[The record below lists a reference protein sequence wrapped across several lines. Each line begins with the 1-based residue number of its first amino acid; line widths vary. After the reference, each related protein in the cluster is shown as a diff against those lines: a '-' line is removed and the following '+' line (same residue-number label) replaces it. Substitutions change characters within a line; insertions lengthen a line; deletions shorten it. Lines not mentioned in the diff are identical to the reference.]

1 MAHPPADLPPLP
13 GATADADAAIFPAG
27 PGRSAPPCE
36 RSVLL
41 RYLGQVQQR
50 VGRQFEELRAELR
63 SELQA
68 ELQAEHDAE
77 CRVLADQLAA
87 RDDQLLALRGQL
99 MVRDTALDLL
109 REELAELRRQVPG
122 LAGRQELVRLLDI
135 QAERIV
141 ALERERNAALWRA
154 ERESLRAR
162 EAAAGPGTVA
172 ILSADL
178 VAALPDE
185 AQLTEAL
192 AAADLVLCQTGCLSH
207 DDYWRVQDYCAR
219 SGKRCLLLAKEDAA
233 APAPARAAAD

>member
-1 MAHPPADLPPLP
+1 MAHLPADLPPLP
-13 GATADADAAIFPAG
+13 ADVADAVIFPAG
-27 PGRSAPPCE
+27 PGHSAQPCE

-50 VGRQFEELRAELR
+50 VGRQFEELRAEVR
-63 SELQA
+63 S

-77 CRVLADQLAA
+77 RRALADQLAA
-87 RDDQLLALRGQL
+87 RDDQLLALHGQL
-99 MVRDTALDLL
+99 MVRDTALELL

>member
-1 MAHPPADLPPLP
+1 MAHLPADLPPLP
-13 GATADADAAIFPAG
+13 GATADAAIFPAG

-50 VGRQFEELRAELR
+50 VGRQFEELRAEVH

-77 CRVLADQLAA
+77 RRALAALLAA
-87 RDDQLLALRGQL
+87 RDDQLLALHGQL
-99 MVRDTALDLL
+99 MVRDTALELL

>member
-1 MAHPPADLPPLP
+1 MAHLPADLPPLP
-13 GATADADAAIFPAG
+13 GATADAAIFPAG
-27 PGRSAPPCE
+27 PGRSAQPCE
-36 RSVLL
+36 RSILL

-50 VGRQFEELRAELR
+50 VGRQFEELRAEVH

-77 CRVLADQLAA
+77 RRALAAQLAA
-87 RDDQLLALRGQL
+87 RDDQLLALHGQL
-99 MVRDTALDLL
+99 MVRDTALELL

-162 EAAAGPGTVA
+162 EAAAGPRRTEAYRSSPAPIRAPAANREDGPGTAQAFGRPAVA
-172 ILSADL
+172 IPPQPGMAPG
-178 VAALPDE
+178 A
-185 AQLTEAL
+185 
-192 AAADLVLCQTGCLSH
+192 
-207 DDYWRVQDYCAR
+207 Y
-219 SGKRCLLLAKEDAA
+219 SGE
-233 APAPARAAAD
+233 RA

>member
-1 MAHPPADLPPLP
+1 MAHLPADLPPLP
-13 GATADADAAIFPAG
+13 GATADAAIFPAG

-50 VGRQFEELRAELR
+50 VGRQFEELRAEVR
-63 SELQA
+63 TELQA

-77 CRVLADQLAA
+77 RRALADQLAA

>member
-1 MAHPPADLPPLP
+1 MAHLPADLPPLP
-13 GATADADAAIFPAG
+13 ADTAALPAG
-27 PGRSAPPCE
+27 PGLSVPPCE

-63 SELQA
+63 TELQTELQA
-68 ELQAEHDAE
+68 EQGAERRDLEA
-77 CRVLADQLAA
+77 RLAA

-219 SGKRCLLLAKEDAA
+219 SGKRCLLLAKEDA
-233 APAPARAAAD
+233 PAPAQVAAD

>member
-1 MAHPPADLPPLP
+1 MAHLPADLPPLP

-50 VGRQFEELRAELR
+50 VGRQFEESRAEVR

-68 ELQAEHDAE
+68 ELLAEHDAE
-77 CRVLADQLAA
+77 RRALADQLAA

-99 MVRDTALDLL
+99 MVRDTALELL

>member
-1 MAHPPADLPPLP
+1 MAHLPADLPPLP
-13 GATADADAAIFPAG
+13 GATADAAIFPAG

-50 VGRQFEELRAELR
+50 VGRQFEELRAEVR

-68 ELQAEHDAE
+68 ELRAEHDAE
-77 CRVLADQLAA
+77 RRALADQLAA

-99 MVRDTALDLL
+99 MVRDTALELL

-162 EAAAGPGTVA
+162 EAAPGPGTVA

>member
-1 MAHPPADLPPLP
+1 MAHLPADLPPLP
-13 GATADADAAIFPAG
+13 VDAADAAVFPAG

-63 SELQA
+63 AELQA

-77 CRVLADQLAA
+77 HDAERRALEARLAA

-219 SGKRCLLLAKEDAA
+219 SGKRCLLLAKDD
-233 APAPARAAAD
+233 APAPAPATAD

>member
-1 MAHPPADLPPLP
+1 MAHLPADLPPLP
-13 GATADADAAIFPAG
+13 GATADAAIFPAG
-27 PGRSAPPCE
+27 PDRSAPPCE

-50 VGRQFEELRAELR
+50 VGRQFEELRAEVR

-68 ELQAEHDAE
+68 ELRAEHDAE
-77 CRVLADQLAA
+77 RRALAAQLAA

-99 MVRDTALDLL
+99 MVRDTALELL

-178 VAALPDE
+178 VAALPGE

-233 APAPARAAAD
+233 ASAPARAAAD

>member
-1 MAHPPADLPPLP
+1 MAHLPADLPPLP

-50 VGRQFEELRAELR
+50 VGRQFEELRAEVH

-77 CRVLADQLAA
+77 RRALAAQLAA

-99 MVRDTALDLL
+99 MVRDTALELL

>member
-1 MAHPPADLPPLP
+1 MAHLPADLPPLP

-50 VGRQFEELRAELR
+50 VGRQFEELRAEVR
-63 SELQA
+63 SELRA

-77 CRVLADQLAA
+77 RRALADQLAA

-99 MVRDTALDLL
+99 MVRDTALELL

>member
-1 MAHPPADLPPLP
+1 MAHLPADLPPLP
-13 GATADADAAIFPAG
+13 GATADAAIFPAG

-50 VGRQFEELRAELR
+50 VGRQLEELRAEVH

-77 CRVLADQLAA
+77 RRALAALLAA

-99 MVRDTALDLL
+99 MVRDTALELL

-233 APAPARAAAD
+233 APAPARATAD

>member
-1 MAHPPADLPPLP
+1 MAHLPADLPPLP
-13 GATADADAAIFPAG
+13 GATADAAIFPAG
-27 PGRSAPPCE
+27 PGRAAPPCE

-77 CRVLADQLAA
+77 RRALADQLAA
-87 RDDQLLALRGQL
+87 RDDQLLALHGQL
-99 MVRDTALDLL
+99 MVRDTALELL

-178 VAALPDE
+178 VAALPGE

-233 APAPARAAAD
+233 ASAPARAAAD

>member
-1 MAHPPADLPPLP
+1 MAHLPADLPPLP
-13 GATADADAAIFPAG
+13 GATADAAIFPAG
-27 PGRSAPPCE
+27 PGHSAPPCE
-36 RSVLL
+36 HSVLL

-50 VGRQFEELRAELR
+50 VGRQFEELRAEVR

-68 ELQAEHDAE
+68 ELQTEHDAE
-77 CRVLADQLAA
+77 RRALADQLAA

-99 MVRDTALDLL
+99 MVRDTALELL
-109 REELAELRRQVPG
+109 REEMAELRHQVPG

-219 SGKRCLLLAKEDAA
+219 SGKRCLLLAKENAA
-233 APAPARAAAD
+233 ASAPARAAAD

>member
-1 MAHPPADLPPLP
+1 MAHLPADLPPLP

-77 CRVLADQLAA
+77 RRALADQLAA
-87 RDDQLLALRGQL
+87 RDDQLLALHGQL
-99 MVRDTALDLL
+99 MVRDTALELL

>member
-1 MAHPPADLPPLP
+1 MAHLPADLPPLP

-50 VGRQFEELRAELR
+50 VGRQFEELRAEVH

-77 CRVLADQLAA
+77 RRALAALLAA
-87 RDDQLLALRGQL
+87 RDDQLLALHGQL
-99 MVRDTALDLL
+99 MVRDTALELL
-109 REELAELRRQVPG
+109 REEMAELRRQVPG

-178 VAALPDE
+178 VAALPGE

-233 APAPARAAAD
+233 SAPARAAAD

>member
-1 MAHPPADLPPLP
+1 MAHLPADLPPLP
-13 GATADADAAIFPAG
+13 GATADAAIFPAG
-27 PGRSAPPCE
+27 PGRSAQSCE

-50 VGRQFEELRAELR
+50 VGRQFEELRAEVR

-68 ELQAEHDAE
+68 ELQAEHDTERRA
-77 CRVLADQLAA
+77 LADQLAA

-99 MVRDTALDLL
+99 MVRDTALELL

>member
-1 MAHPPADLPPLP
+1 MAHLPADLPPLP

-27 PGRSAPPCE
+27 PGRSAQPCE

-50 VGRQFEELRAELR
+50 VGRQFEELRAEVR

-68 ELQAEHDAE
+68 ELQAEHDVE

-87 RDDQLLALRGQL
+87 RDDQLLALHGQL
-99 MVRDTALDLL
+99 MVRDTALELL

-178 VAALPDE
+178 VAALPGE

-219 SGKRCLLLAKEDAA
+219 SGKRCLLLAKEDAP

>member
-1 MAHPPADLPPLP
+1 MAHLPADLPPLP
-13 GATADADAAIFPAG
+13 GATADAAIFPAG

-36 RSVLL
+36 HSVLL

-50 VGRQFEELRAELR
+50 VGRQFEELRAEVR

-68 ELQAEHDAE
+68 ELQTEHDAE
-77 CRVLADQLAA
+77 CRALADQLAA

-99 MVRDTALDLL
+99 MVRDTALELL

-178 VAALPDE
+178 VAALPGE

-219 SGKRCLLLAKEDAA
+219 SGKRCLLLAKEDAP

>member
-1 MAHPPADLPPLP
+1 MAHLPADLPPLP
-13 GATADADAAIFPAG
+13 ADTADAAIFPAG

-50 VGRQFEELRAELR
+50 VGRQFEELRAEVH

-77 CRVLADQLAA
+77 RRALADQLAA

-99 MVRDTALDLL
+99 MVRDTALELL

-219 SGKRCLLLAKEDAA
+219 SGKRCLLLAKEEAA

>member
-1 MAHPPADLPPLP
+1 MAHLPADLPPLP

-27 PGRSAPPCE
+27 PGRSAQPCE
-36 RSVLL
+36 RSILL

-50 VGRQFEELRAELR
+50 VGRQFEELRAEVR
-63 SELQA
+63 S

-77 CRVLADQLAA
+77 RRALADQLAA

-99 MVRDTALDLL
+99 MVRDTVLELL
-109 REELAELRRQVPG
+109 REEMAELRHQVPG

>member
-1 MAHPPADLPPLP
+1 MAHLPADLPPLP

-50 VGRQFEELRAELR
+50 VGRQFEESRAEVR

-68 ELQAEHDAE
+68 ELLAEHDAE
-77 CRVLADQLAA
+77 RRALADQLAA
-87 RDDQLLALRGQL
+87 RDDQLLALHGQL
-99 MVRDTALDLL
+99 MVRDTALELL

-154 ERESLRAR
+154 ERKSLRAR
-162 EAAAGPGTVA
+162 EAATGPGTVA

>member
-1 MAHPPADLPPLP
+1 MAHLPADLPPLP

-27 PGRSAPPCE
+27 PVRSAPPCE

-77 CRVLADQLAA
+77 RRALEARLAA

-109 REELAELRRQVPG
+109 REEMAELRRQVPG

>member
-1 MAHPPADLPPLP
+1 MAHLPADLPLLP
-13 GATADADAAIFPAG
+13 GATADTDAAIFPAG

-50 VGRQFEELRAELR
+50 VGRQFEELRAEVH

-77 CRVLADQLAA
+77 RRALADQLAA

-99 MVRDTALDLL
+99 MVRDTALELL

>member
-1 MAHPPADLPPLP
+1 MAHLPADLPPLP
-13 GATADADAAIFPAG
+13 GATADAAIFPAG
-27 PGRSAPPCE
+27 PGHSAPPCE
-36 RSVLL
+36 HSVLL

-50 VGRQFEELRAELR
+50 VGRQFEELRAEVR

-68 ELQAEHDAE
+68 ELQTEHDAE
-77 CRVLADQLAA
+77 CRALADQLAA

-99 MVRDTALDLL
+99 MVRDTALELL
-109 REELAELRRQVPG
+109 REEMAELRRQVPG

>member
-1 MAHPPADLPPLP
+1 MAHLPADLPPLP
-13 GATADADAAIFPAG
+13 GATADTDAAIFPAG
-27 PGRSAPPCE
+27 PGRSTPPCE

-50 VGRQFEELRAELR
+50 VGRQFEELRAEVR

-68 ELQAEHDAE
+68 ELQAEHDVE

-99 MVRDTALDLL
+99 MVRDTALELL

-185 AQLTEAL
+185 AQLTKAL

-233 APAPARAAAD
+233 SAPARAAAD

>member
-1 MAHPPADLPPLP
+1 MAHLPADLPPLP
-13 GATADADAAIFPAG
+13 GATADAAIFPAG

-50 VGRQFEELRAELR
+50 VGRQFEELRAEVR
-63 SELQA
+63 SELRA

-77 CRVLADQLAA
+77 RRALADQLAA

-99 MVRDTALDLL
+99 MVRDTALELL
-109 REELAELRRQVPG
+109 REEMAELRRQVPG

>member
-1 MAHPPADLPPLP
+1 MAHLPADLPPLP
-13 GATADADAAIFPAG
+13 GATADAAIFPAG

-50 VGRQFEELRAELR
+50 VGRQFEELRAEVR

-77 CRVLADQLAA
+77 RRALADQLAA

-185 AQLTEAL
+185 AQLNEAL

>member
-1 MAHPPADLPPLP
+1 MAHLPADLPPLP
-13 GATADADAAIFPAG
+13 GATADAAIFPAG

-50 VGRQFEELRAELR
+50 VGRQFEELRAEVH

-77 CRVLADQLAA
+77 RRALAAQLAA

-99 MVRDTALDLL
+99 MVRDTALELL

-178 VAALPDE
+178 VAALPGE

>member
-1 MAHPPADLPPLP
+1 MAHLPADLPPLP

-36 RSVLL
+36 RSALL

-50 VGRQFEELRAELR
+50 VGRQFEELRAEVR
-63 SELQA
+63 S

-77 CRVLADQLAA
+77 RRALADQLAA

-99 MVRDTALDLL
+99 MVRDTALELL

-219 SGKRCLLLAKEDAA
+219 SGKRCLLLAKEDAP

>member
-1 MAHPPADLPPLP
+1 MAHLPADLPPLP
-13 GATADADAAIFPAG
+13 GATADAAIFPAG

-50 VGRQFEELRAELR
+50 VGRQFEELRAEVH

-77 CRVLADQLAA
+77 RRALAALLAA

-99 MVRDTALDLL
+99 MVRDTALELL

>member
-1 MAHPPADLPPLP
+1 MAHLPADLPPLP
-13 GATADADAAIFPAG
+13 GATADADAAIFRAG

-50 VGRQFEELRAELR
+50 VGRQFEELRAEVRTELR
-63 SELQA
+63 A

-77 CRVLADQLAA
+77 RRALAAQLAA

-99 MVRDTALDLL
+99 MVRDTALELL

-162 EAAAGPGTVA
+162 EVAPGPGTVA

>member
-1 MAHPPADLPPLP
+1 MAHLPADLPPLP
-13 GATADADAAIFPAG
+13 GATADAAIFPAG

-50 VGRQFEELRAELR
+50 VGRQFEELRAEVR

-77 CRVLADQLAA
+77 RRALADQLAA

-99 MVRDTALDLL
+99 MVRDTALELL

>member
-1 MAHPPADLPPLP
+1 MAHLPADLPPLP
-13 GATADADAAIFPAG
+13 GATADAAIFPAG

-50 VGRQFEELRAELR
+50 VGRQFEELRAEVR

-68 ELQAEHDAE
+68 ELQAEHDVE

-99 MVRDTALDLL
+99 MVRDTALELL

-178 VAALPDE
+178 VAALPGE

-219 SGKRCLLLAKEDAA
+219 SGKRCLLLAKEDAP

>member
-1 MAHPPADLPPLP
+1 MAHLPADLPPLP
-13 GATADADAAIFPAG
+13 GATADAAIFPAG

-50 VGRQFEELRAELR
+50 VGRQFEELRAEVR
-63 SELQA
+63 SELRA

-77 CRVLADQLAA
+77 RRALADQLAA

-99 MVRDTALDLL
+99 MVRDTALELL